1 MFLFVVYYNGL
12 FFSKQFNNKIIKNN
26 FFEISFIGLIITLF
40 LAQILNILIPLNN
53 YTIYF
58 NIILICLLLFKNK
71 KIELNISK
79 NDLFIFV
86 IIFFISIANIYSSNF
101 SDDLNHYHY
110 SSILN
115 ADTSNLIWGLCSL
128 HPLYGTSSIWL
139 IGQSYLNFDSTRLQD
154 IHITNGLIF
163 FIFLSIFLSELFKK
177 SHEKKKYLPILFS
190 LLIFVLIKYTR
201 LKEFGIDRP
210 LFLIFYFLIYY
221 YFKYINQIENDNLNW
236 HFFIFCL
243 VLISII
249 YIKVIF
255 LFLLFIPLY
264 NCYFKKLNFKFFDKK
279 YYLIFFI
286 LIIYLFKNILISGCL
301 VYPLVLSCFDL
312 IPWHNPQVVK
322 EFVFSNEVFNK
333 SFPSYEGLL
342 SNNDY
347 IKNFNWFNTWVV
359 RHKVE
364 IIEFLAT
371 IFLTFIL
378 TYLSFSK
385 SITLNKKNFINKNI
399 FIILFIILFFSVS
412 IFFLKNP
419 NIRMNH
425 HIFVI
430 LLLFSI
436 FYLINKFEL
445 KIHKKIFTSIIIIIL
460 VFNFSK
466 NINRIHQM
474 GYENNPV
481 KLISSKISNQ
491 KIYYLDSFKYYVGWY
506 GKGPVS
512 NKELKENNFK
522 KIFIFKIIY

>member
-40 LAQILNILIPLNN
+40 LAQILNIFFPLNN

-115 ADTSNLIWGLCSL
+115 ADTSNLIWGLSSL

-163 FIFLSIFLSELFKK
+163 FIFLSIFLSELFNKL
-177 SHEKKKYLPILFS
+177 HEKKKYLPILFS
-190 LLIFVLIKYTR
+190 LFIFVLIKYTR

-210 LFLIFYFLIYY
+210 LFLLFYFLIYY
-221 YFKYINQIENDNLNW
+221 YFKYINEIENDNLNW

-255 LFLLFIPLY
+255 LFLLIIPLY
-264 NCYFKKLNFKFFDKK
+264 ILYFEKLNLKFFDNK

-286 LIIYLFKNILISGCL
+286 LIIYLVKNILISGCL
-301 VYPLVLSCFDL
+301 VYPLVASCFDF
-312 IPWHNPQVVK
+312 IPWHNSYGVI

-333 SFPSYEGLL
+333 SFPLYEGSLN
-342 SNNDY
+342 SNEY
-347 IKNFNWFNTWVV
+347 IKNFNWFNTWIV
-359 RHKVE
+359 RHKIE
-364 IIEFLAT
+364 IIEFFAT
-371 IFLTFIL
+371 TILTFIL
-378 TYLSFSK
+378 TYISFSK
-385 SITLNKKNFINKNI
+385 SFFSKKKNLKTKNI
-399 FIILFIILFFSVS
+399 SIILFMILFFSIL
-412 IFFLKNP
+412 IFLMKNP

-425 HIFVI
+425 HIFII

-436 FYLINKFEL
+436 IYLINKFKL
-445 KIHKKIFTSIIIIIL
+445 KIHKKIFTFIIL
-460 VFNFSK
+460 IVIVFNFSK
-466 NINRIHQM
+466 NIKRIHDTN
-474 GYENNPV
+474 YENNPY
-481 KLISSKISNQ
+481 KLISKKIYSQ
-491 KIYYLDSFKYYVGWY
+491 KSYYLDNFKYYVGWY
-506 GKGPVS
+506 GNGPVS
-512 NKELKENNFK
+512 NQELKENNFK